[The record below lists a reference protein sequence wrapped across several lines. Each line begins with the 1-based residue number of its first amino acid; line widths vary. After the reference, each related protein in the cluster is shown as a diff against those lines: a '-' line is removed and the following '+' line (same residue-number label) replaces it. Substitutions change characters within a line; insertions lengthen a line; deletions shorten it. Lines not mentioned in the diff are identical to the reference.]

1 MVNSYLRTGFDLDVE
16 RWLAEL
22 DLGQYVAAFKANNI
36 DGALLAD
43 VTAED
48 LESIGV
54 HSVGHRR
61 KLLAAIS
68 RLPPVSRPS
77 PQRHL
82 PVAGVERGSQEAERR
97 QLTVMFVDL
106 VGSTALSSQ
115 LDPEDMRSVLTAYQN
130 AVAGAVTRFEGNV
143 AKYMGDGVLCY
154 FGYPRAHE
162 DDAERAVRAGS
173 AICQTVKSLL
183 TPSGSKLSARI
194 GIATGLVVVGDLV
207 GAGAA
212 QEEAVVGDTPNFAA
226 RLQALATP
234 GQIVVAASTR
244 RLLGDVFSFGDLVAQ
259 ELKGI
264 SGKTPAFAVLGERA
278 SESRFE
284 ARASGAIFPL
294 VGREHELA
302 LMLERWRRTKSAEG
316 QVVVL
321 TGEAGIGKSR
331 LTRAMID
338 AVSREPHIKL
348 SYQCSPYHTDS
359 PLYPVIQQLAF
370 AAGFAPDDSNEDKL
384 DRLDRIVV
392 GAESDRL
399 LLAALMGL
407 DYAARYGNLNITAQQ
422 QRTRTLDALAGQ
434 LAALASQKPV
444 FFIMEDVHWIDPTTL
459 ELIDLCLERVAR
471 SRVHML
477 ITARP
482 TFQHGFG
489 GHPIVTKLALNK
501 LGRDQVAG
509 IVERLTGGKS
519 FPAEVLDVIAEKTDG
534 VPLFV
539 EEMTKTVL
547 ESGELN
553 ETETAFQLTG
563 PLSRLTIPA
572 TLYDSLMARLDRLQ
586 PVKQVAQAAAC
597 IGRDF
602 DYRLLKSIV
611 ALDDASLQD
620 ALERLASAEL
630 IFRRGTPPDAKYI
643 FKHAL
648 VRDAAYE
655 NLLKTRRQ
663 ALHARL
669 VEVLESECAAP
680 EILAQHA
687 AAAGNSGL
695 AVRSWLAAGESAA
708 ARSAN
713 KEAASHFNAAI
724 RLLEE
729 TQALTDRDTLRLQLY
744 SALTSVLMVSQGYG
758 SDDVGR
764 VAAKTVDL
772 CRTVGDE
779 KTFAPV
785 LWQVWLFNYTRS
797 NLDEALTIAHELHDR
812 MREAED
818 RTARIVSHT
827 ALGLTLFAR
836 GEMEAALKE
845 LDVAVQT
852 DQAAESITVA
862 YRYGMDVGA
871 AALAY
876 RAWCHAALSRERDAR
891 NGRAALLSRLDR
903 TEHVFTQA
911 RGLNWSA
918 NISAALK
925 DWDEATNYAARGATL
940 AHEFDLRLVESIG
953 RAVQNVAIAATNK
966 DSASLVAAVAGISA
980 YRQTGARIQVPF
992 LLGLVAEVAIELQI
1006 KTIADQAL
1014 AEAWSLIEETGER
1027 QVALRL
1033 AGLRDRQKGG
1043 KSPD

>member
-1 MVNSYLRTGFDLDVE
+1 LDIE
-16 RWLAEL
+16 QWLAEL
-22 DLGQYVAAFKANNI
+22 GLGQYAAAFRANDI
-36 DGALLAD
+36 DGGLLAD
-43 VTAED
+43 LTAED

-54 HSVGHRR
+54 TSVGHRR
-61 KLLAAIS
+61 KLLAAIARIS
-68 RLPPVSRPS
+68 EAPPS
-77 PQRHL
+77 PQPKHL
-82 PVAGVERGSQEAERR
+82 PAGHGEARSHEAERR

-106 VGSTALSSQ
+106 VGSTALSTQ

-130 AVAGAVTRFEGNV
+130 AVAGAVTRFEGNI

-162 DDAERAVRAGS
+162 DDAERAVRAGT
-173 AICQTVKSLL
+173 AICETVKSLS
-183 TPSGSKLSARI
+183 TPAGSKLSARI

-212 QEEAVVGDTPNFAA
+212 QEEAVVGDTPNLAA
-226 RLQALATP
+226 RLQALAVP

-244 RLLGDVFSFGDLVAQ
+244 RLVGEVFSFGNLGDQ

-264 SGKTPAFAVLGERA
+264 SARTSAFAVLGERA

-284 ARASGAIFPL
+284 ARASGTLAPL
-294 VGREHELA
+294 IGREQELA
-302 LMLERWRRTKSAEG
+302 LMLERWTRAKSGEG

-338 AVSREPHIKL
+338 AVSREPHIRL
-348 SYQCSPYHTDS
+348 SYQCSPYHADS

-370 AAGFAPDDSNEDKL
+370 ASGFESDDSNEDKL
-384 DRLDRIVV
+384 DRLDRVVV
-392 GAESDRL
+392 GAESDRPL
-399 LLAALMGL
+399 FAALMGI
-407 DYAARYGNLNITAQQ
+407 DFAKRYDSLNLTAQQ
-422 QRTRTLDALAGQ
+422 QRIRTLDALAGQ
-434 LAALASQKPV
+434 LAALASQRPV
-444 FFIMEDVHWIDPTTL
+444 FFILEDAHWIDPTTL

-471 SRVHML
+471 SRVQML

-509 IVERLTGGKS
+509 IVQRLTGGKT
-519 FPAEVLDVIAEKTDG
+519 FPVEVLDVIAEKTDG

-553 ETETAFQLTG
+553 ETETAFHLTG
-563 PLSRLTIPA
+563 PLSRLSIPA
-572 TLYDSLMARLDRLQ
+572 SLYDSLMARLDRLQ

-602 DYRLLKSIV
+602 DYRLLKAIM

-620 ALERLASAEL
+620 ALDRLASAEL

-663 ALHARL
+663 SLHAKL
-669 VEVLESECAAP
+669 VEVLESEGAAP

-687 AAAGNSGL
+687 AAAGKNDL
-695 AVRSWLAAGESAA
+695 AVRSWLAAGENAA
-708 ARSAN
+708 SRSAN
-713 KEAASHFNAAI
+713 KEAASHFKAAI
-724 RLLEE
+724 RLLED
-729 TQALTDRDTLRLQLY
+729 TPGLADRDALRLQLY
-744 SALTSVLMVSQGYG
+744 SALTSVLMLSQGYG
-758 SDDVGR
+758 SDEVGK

-779 KTFAPV
+779 NTLAPV

-797 NLDEALTIAHELHDR
+797 NLDEALTIARELHDR

-836 GEMEAALKE
+836 GEPDAALEE
-845 LDVAVQT
+845 LEAAVQT

-876 RAWCHAALSRERDAR
+876 RAWCHAALGRDVEAR
-891 NGRAALLSRLDR
+891 AGRASLLSRLDR
-903 TEHVFTQA
+903 TKHVFTQA
-911 RGLNWSA
+911 RGLNWGA
-918 NISAALK
+918 NISAALQ
-925 DWDEATNYAARGATL
+925 DWSEAAAYAARGVAL
-940 AHEFDLRLVESIG
+940 AQQFDLKLVESIG
-953 RAVQNVAIAATNK
+953 RAVHNVAVAATTK
-966 DSASLVAAVAGISA
+966 DAEALAAAVAGISA
-980 YRQTGARIQVPF
+980 YRQTGARVQVPF
-992 LLGLVAEVAIELQI
+992 LLGLVAEVAIKLQI
-1006 KTIADQAL
+1006 PSMAGQVI
-1014 AEAWSLIEETGER
+1014 AEAWSLIEQTGER
-1027 QVALRL
+1027 QAATRL
-1033 AGLRDRQKGG
+1033 ASLRDTLKL
-1043 KSPD
+1043 